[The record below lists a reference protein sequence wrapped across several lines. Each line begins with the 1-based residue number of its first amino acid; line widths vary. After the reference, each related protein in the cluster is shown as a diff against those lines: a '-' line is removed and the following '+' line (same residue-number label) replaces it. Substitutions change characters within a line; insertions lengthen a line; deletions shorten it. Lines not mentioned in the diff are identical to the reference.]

1 MLYEYVER
9 KRKENSG
16 AQLHVTYLVSG
27 SLIQNGHSC
36 HKVAVVREDKL
47 EGLVPY
53 SVQLQS
59 PELLQNPH
67 LPESMNSQIFRQRVR
82 HKPVS

>member
-27 SLIQNGHSC
+27 SLIQNGHSVSSLVTRL
-36 HKVAVVREDKL
+36 HVHEIETLLEITGGRRKSEWYGSFKVPLK
-47 EGLVPY
+47 
-53 SVQLQS
+53 
-59 PELLQNPH
+59 
-67 LPESMNSQIFRQRVR
+67 ESECSEILN
-82 HKPVS
+82 